1 VQQEALG
8 TSRFEAS
15 SFKQRYEANDSTM
28 CGNAF
33 MEQPVVGLQDVITEA
48 PIQSSD
54 VIWPGGCDAYMP
66 YVTLEPGLHWD
77 ADRGTSAQLS
87 NGTTAFAM
95 GINGSDGWTSN
106 VLNNYQATMSA
117 PISWICGYPNP
128 ADSQMLFQTLIAP

>member
-87 NGTTAFAM
+87 NGHHRVR
-95 GINGSDGWTSN
+95 DGH
-106 VLNNYQATMSA
+106 Q
-117 PISWICGYPNP
+117 WIGRLDKQRPQQLP
-128 ADSQMLFQTLIAP
+128 GDHERAD